1 MIININDLINV
12 EDRSKFGIESES
24 LYKKL
29 DVTND
34 SRIKCLSREI
44 IISKVH
50 IIETSANSEP
60 DKSYIGAKINVI
72 TTFINDVREQE
83 FLLRCKE
90 PTIFCLAEEFVN
102 SSSIDDIIIY

>member
-12 EDRSKFGIESES
+12 TDRTNFGIESES
-24 LYKKL
+24 LCEKL
-29 DVTND
+29 NVTND
-34 SRIKCLSREI
+34 SGIKCLSREI

-50 IIETSANSEP
+50 ILESSGNSEP
-60 DKSYIGAKINVI
+60 DKSYVGAKVNVI

-90 PTIFCLAEEFVN
+90 PTIFYLAEEFVN
-102 SSSIDDIIIY
+102 SGSIDDIIIY